1 MAQSLLHHTDDCTI
15 NQARAAPMEGNV
27 GAGVGELGCAKEA
40 GASAFGGDRGGQGG
54 GGEAKRVFV
63 RTGEEAAEQEEEWW
77 MEWGWWAR
85 DLVPQTASA
94 ILLVWPMV
102 L

>member
-1 MAQSLLHHTDDCTI
+1 MRPLPVPEMAQSLLHHT
-15 NQARAAPMEGNV
+15 EGNE
-27 GAGVGELGCAKEA
+27 GELGCAKEA
-40 GASAFGGDRGGQGG
+40 GDSVSGGDRGGQGG

-63 RTGEEAAEQEEEWW
+63 RTGEEEDEKEEWW